1 VLKVSLNE
9 LPSPCRILAVG
20 CHSDDIEIGCGG
32 ALLTL
37 LDSLPSVEI
46 YWLVLSARGERAGE
60 ARRSAE
66 AFLEGAASAEVIL
79 HEYRDGFLPYVGA
92 DVKQIFE
99 DLKPFAPDVVFTH
112 YSNDRHQD
120 HRLAAELTWNTFRNH
135 LILEYEI
142 PKYDGD
148 FGSPNVFFGLS
159 RPVADRKIELLLEH
173 FRTQRDRRWFTQ
185 DLFAAV
191 MRIRGMES
199 NASSG
204 LAEGFYGRKVVV
216 ATPAHVDDG
225 SASEGSELMAVP
237 RSRPLLDTV

>member
-1 VLKVSLNE
+1 MLKVTPSD

-32 ALLTL
+32 TLLTL
-37 LDSLPSVEI
+37 IDSLPSVEI
-46 YWLVLSARGERAGE
+46 CWLVLSARGERAAE

-92 DVKQIFE
+92 DVKQLFE
-99 DLKPFAPDVVFTH
+99 DLKPFAPDLVFTH
-112 YSNDRHQD
+112 YSDDRHQD

-148 FGSPNVFFGLS
+148 FGSPNVFVGLS
-159 RPVADRKIELLLEH
+159 RPVADRKVDLLLEH
-173 FRTQRDRRWFTQ
+173 FRTQRDRRWFTG
-185 DLFAAV
+185 DLFTAV

-199 NASSG
+199 NSPSG

-216 ATPAHVDDG
+216 TVPAPAGAG
-225 SASEGSELMAVP
+225 SASEGSELTPLP
-237 RSRPLLDTV
+237 RPRPLLDTV